1 MKYKTTWFPLDG
13 SEPTETVYDTLEDVA
28 QLIRVNAAEWEDTG
42 RGFYVDWVDDG
53 TVV

>member
-13 SEPTETVYDTLEDVA
+13 TEPNEEMHDTLEDVA
-28 QLIRVNAAEWEDTG
+28 QAIIDNAAEWKNTG